1 MPSASGCWL
10 IGLANVLSMT
20 EITPRAWQARPTA
33 AMSTQR
39 SVGLIGDSN
48 QTSLVASEIIASGFD
63 SSSSETNRGRM
74 PNFGSR
80 SASRCSVPP

>member
-1 MPSASGCWL
+1 M
-10 IGLANVLSMT
+10 
-20 EITPRAWQARPTA
+20 TPRARHAAATA

-48 QTSLVASEIIASGFD
+48 QTSFVDGEKIDSGWR
-63 SSSSETNRGRM
+63 SSSIDTNRGLM

-80 SASRCSVPP
+80 SAMRCSVPP